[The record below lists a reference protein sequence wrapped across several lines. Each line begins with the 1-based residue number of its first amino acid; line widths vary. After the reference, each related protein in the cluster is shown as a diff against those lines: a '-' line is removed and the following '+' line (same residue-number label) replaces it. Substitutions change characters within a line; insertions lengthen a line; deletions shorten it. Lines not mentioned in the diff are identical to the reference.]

1 MSASALS
8 DERLKRFL
16 PAATEPIDS
25 GKLASTSPARHGP
38 EQGTFEV
45 IPCDRIQGGRD
56 QFIGFRRATP
66 VFGLEPLGFLN
77 IVDRELAQPADLG
90 IFGNWI
96 NRRQQIP
103 GAVTGA
109 FTSQASHQR
118 LLALCGFL

>member
-8 DERLKRFL
+8 DESLKRFL

-56 QFIGFRRATP
+56 QFLGFRHTAP
-66 VFGLEPLGFLN
+66 VLGLKSLSFLN
-77 IVDRELAQPADLG
+77 IIDREFAQPADLG
-90 IFGNWI
+90 IVGNWI

-103 GAVTGA
+103 GAIAGA
-109 FTSQASHQR
+109 FASQAGHQR